1 MRSMTGFGQ
10 AILQDRQVKVSVQV
24 RSVNH
29 RHADIHLR
37 VPKLYLS
44 LEDELR
50 EQARAQVHRGRTDVY
65 VDRTPL
71 KGRGYRLEVDDALME
86 QYCEALR
93 RIKGRFRLQG
103 DIDLQLVP
111 RLPDLFQFKE
121 PDHVEG
127 SEKRL
132 VLRALD
138 AALKGLTR
146 SRDREGRNLK
156 RDMTAEARRL
166 TRAAR
171 DLGRRAAAIDKRL
184 QEQGVAANPGGEAGS
199 GTFKGSIN
207 EEAVR
212 LRSHVEMLSGLMRER
227 QPVGKKIDFLLQEIQ
242 RELTTIGAKAPQL
255 DVVRLVLGGK
265 ESVEKVR
272 EQVQN
277 IE

>member
-10 AILQDRQVKVSVQV
+10 AVLQDRQVKVSVQI

-37 VPKLYLS
+37 TPKLYLS

-50 EQARAQVHRGRTDVY
+50 EQARAKIHRGRTDVY
-65 VDRTPL
+65 IDRTPL

-103 DIDLQLVP
+103 DIDLRLVP

-121 PDHVEG
+121 PEHVEG

-156 RDMTAEARRL
+156 RDMVAEARQL
-166 TRAAR
+166 SRAAR
-171 DLGRRAAAIDKRL
+171 DLGRCAAAIDRRL
-184 QEQGVAANPGGEAGS
+184 QEQGAAANPGGEAGS

-212 LRSHVEMLSGLMRER
+212 LRSHVEMLAGLMRER

>member
-10 AILQDRQVKVSVQV
+10 AILQDRRVKVSVQI

-50 EQARAQVHRGRTDVY
+50 EQTRMRVYRGRTDVF

-71 KGRGYRLEVDDALME
+71 KGRGYRLEVDETLME
-86 QYCEALR
+86 QYCDALE
-93 RIKGRFRLQG
+93 RIKKRFRLEG
-103 DIDLQLVP
+103 EIDLRLVP

-121 PDHVEG
+121 PEHVEG
-127 SEKRL
+127 SEKKL

-138 AALKGLTR
+138 AALKNLTR
-146 SRDREGRNLK
+146 SRDREGRNLQ
-156 RDMTAEARRL
+156 RNMVAEARL
-166 TRAAR
+166 LNRAAR
-171 DLGRRAAAIDKRL
+171 NLQRSAEVIDRRL
-184 QEQGVAANPGGEAGS
+184 QEQGVTAAAAEAG
-199 GTFKGSIN
+199 GGALKGSIN
-207 EEAVR
+207 EEVVR
-212 LRSHVEMLSGLMRER
+212 LASHVEMLSRLMRER
-227 QPVGKKIDFLLQEIQ
+227 EPVGKKIDFLLQEVQ

-255 DVVRLVLGGK
+255 EVVRLVLGGK
-265 ESVEKVR
+265 ESVEKIR

-277 IE
+277 VE

>member
-10 AILQDRQVKVSVQV
+10 AILQDRQVKVSIQI

-50 EQARAQVHRGRTDVY
+50 EQARMKIHRGRADVY

-86 QYCEALR
+86 QYCEALQ
-93 RIKGRFRLQG
+93 RIKKRFRLQG
-103 DIDLQLVP
+103 DIELQLVP

-127 SEKRL
+127 SERRL

-138 AALKGLTR
+138 TALKNLTR

-166 TRAAR
+166 RGAAR
-171 DLGRRAAAIDKRL
+171 SLGRCAGAIDQRL
-184 QEQGVAANPGGEAGS
+184 QEQGAAANLLGEAGS

-207 EEAVR
+207 EEVVR
-212 LRSHVEMLSGLMRER
+212 LGSHVEMLSGLMRER
-227 QPVGKKIDFLLQEIQ
+227 EPVGKKIDFLLQEVQ

-255 DVVRLVLGGK
+255 EVVRLVLGGK
-265 ESVEKVR
+265 ESVEKIR

-277 IE
+277 VE

>member
-10 AILQDRQVKVSVQV
+10 AILQDRRVKISVLI

-29 RHADIHLR
+29 RHADVHLR
-37 VPKLYLS
+37 VPKLHLS

-50 EQARAQVHRGRTDVY
+50 EQTRTEIHRGRVDVY
-65 VDRTPL
+65 VDRTPV
-71 KGRGYRLEVDDALME
+71 KGRGYRLEVDDSLME
-86 QYCEALR
+86 QYYQALQ
-93 RIKGRFRLQG
+93 RIKKQFQLQG
-103 DIDLQLVP
+103 EIDLRLVP

-132 VLRALD
+132 VLRALGV
-138 AALKGLTR
+138 ALRSLIR
-146 SRDREGRNLK
+146 SREREGRNLK
-156 RDMTAEARRL
+156 RDMLAEATRLRGATRRL
-166 TRAAR
+166 SRCA
-171 DLGRRAAAIDKRL
+171 GSIDKRL
-184 QEQGVAANPGGEAGS
+184 QEQGVAANPAGEAGS

-207 EEAVR
+207 EEVVR
-212 LRSHVEMLSGLMRER
+212 LGSHVEMLSGLLRDHG
-227 QPVGKKIDFLLQEIQ
+227 PVGKKIDFLLQEVQ

-255 DVVRLVLGGK
+255 EVVRLVLGGK

-277 IE
+277 VE

>member
-10 AILQDRQVKVSVQV
+10 AILQDRRVKVSVQI
-24 RSVNH
+24 RTVNH

-50 EQARAQVHRGRTDVY
+50 EQARTRIQRGRADVY

-93 RIKGRFRLQG
+93 RIKERFRLQG
-103 DIDLQLVP
+103 DVDLQLVP

-121 PDHVEG
+121 PDEIEA
-127 SEKRL
+127 SERRL
-132 VLRALD
+132 ALRALE
-138 AALKGLTR
+138 AALKALTR

-166 TRAAR
+166 DRTAR
-171 DLGRRAAAIDKRL
+171 QLGKHAELIDQRL
-184 QEQGVAANPGGEAGS
+184 QQQNAAANPVGEAGS
-199 GTFKGSIN
+199 AAFKGSIN
-207 EEAVR
+207 EEVVR
-212 LRSHVEMLSGLMRER
+212 LRSHGEMLAGLMRER
-227 QPVGKKIDFLLQEIQ
+227 EPVGKKIDFLLQEVQ
-242 RELTTIGAKAPQL
+242 RELTTIGAKAPHL
-255 DVVRLVLGGK
+255 EVVRLVLGGK

-277 IE
+277 VE

>member
-10 AILQDRQVKVSVQV
+10 AILHDRQVKVSVQV

-65 VDRTPL
+65 IDRTPL

-166 TRAAR
+166 SRAAR

-212 LRSHVEMLSGLMRER
+212 LRSHVETLSGLMRER

>member
-44 LEDELR
+44 IEDELR

-65 VDRTPL
+65 IDRTPL

-86 QYCEALR
+86 QYCKELR
-93 RIKGRFRLQG
+93 RIKDRFRLQG
-103 DIDLQLVP
+103 DIDLQLAP

-166 TRAAR
+166 SRAAR
-171 DLGRRAAAIDKRL
+171 DLGRCAAAIDKRL

-227 QPVGKKIDFLLQEIQ
+227 QPVGKKIDFLLQEVQ

>member
-10 AILQDRQVKVSVQV
+10 AILQDRRVKISVLI

-29 RHADIHLR
+29 RHADVHLR
-37 VPKLYLS
+37 VPKLHLS

-50 EQARAQVHRGRTDVY
+50 EQTRTEIHRGRVDVY
-65 VDRTPL
+65 VDRTPV
-71 KGRGYRLEVDDALME
+71 KGRGYRLEVDDSLME
-86 QYCEALR
+86 QYYQALQ
-93 RIKGRFRLQG
+93 RIKKQFQLQG
-103 DIDLQLVP
+103 EIDLRLVP

-132 VLRALD
+132 VLRALGV
-138 AALKGLTR
+138 ALRGLTR
-146 SRDREGRNLK
+146 SREREGRNLK
-156 RDMTAEARRL
+156 RDMLGEATRLRSATRRL
-166 TRAAR
+166 SRCA
-171 DLGRRAAAIDKRL
+171 GSIDKRL
-184 QEQGVAANPGGEAGS
+184 HEQGVAANPTGEAGS

-207 EEAVR
+207 EEVVR
-212 LRSHVEMLSGLMRER
+212 LGSHVEMLSGLLRDHG
-227 QPVGKKIDFLLQEIQ
+227 PVGKKIDFLLQEVQ

-255 DVVRLVLGGK
+255 EVVRLVLGGK

-277 IE
+277 VE